1 MARTAQSQLRTN
13 CIRTGELRVD
23 IGPHFHIEICFGISD
38 EVHAMLSPAEEHV
51 NAVLGAQKAN
61 LALFVAAN

>member
-1 MARTAQSQLRTN
+1 VN
-13 CIRTGELRVD
+13 